1 MLFLPFLVIDIVVS
15 SVLMSLGMMMM
26 SPMIVSLPFKLL
38 LFVMVDGWS
47 LLMGAIF
54 ILLFRSAAKSATT
67 GVPGK
72 LQNFVEMCVE
82 FVEGVVK
89 DTFHGRNALIAPL
102 ALTIFVWVFLMN
114 SLKWI
119 PVDYIPGL
127 ASLLG
132 LPAFK
137 IVPTA
142 DPNGTFGLSLGVFI
156 LILFYSVKVKGFGGF
171 SKELAF
177 TPFNHWSLVPFN
189 LFLEILGLLTKPLSL
204 ALRLFGNMY
213 AGEVVFIL
221 IALLPFY
228 VQWTLNVPWAIFHIL
243 VIPLQAFI
251 FMVLTVVYLSSAHEE
266 HGTRLHRRL
275 YHDRSGCPGHR
286 YWLRP
291 AGRQAAGIHCSSA

>member
-1 MLFLPFLVIDIVVS
+1 MASTPAEYIQHHLQNLTYGKLPAGYERADG
-15 SVLMSLGMMMM
+15 SVLDQATWTIAQTAAESQAMGFMAVHLDT
-26 SPMIVSLPFKLL
+26 L
-38 LFVMVDGWS
+38 GWS
-47 LLMGAIF
+47 LFAGFLFIGIF
-54 ILLFRSAAKSATT
+54 AMAGRAATS

-72 LQNFVEMCVE
+72 LQNLVEMVVE
-82 FVEGVVK
+82 FVEGMVK

-102 ALTIFVWVFLMN
+102 ALTIFVWILLMN

-119 PVDYIPGL
+119 PVDYIPGI
-127 ASLLG
+127 AALLG
-132 LPAFK
+132 APAFK

-142 DPNGTFGLSLGVFI
+142 DPNGTFGVSIGVFF
-156 LILFYSVKVKGFGGF
+156 LILFYSVKVKGFSGF

-251 FMVLTVVYLSSAHEE
+251 FMVLSIVYLSAAHED
-266 HGTRLHRRL
+266 H
-275 YHDRSGCPGHR
+275 
-286 YWLRP
+286 
-291 AGRQAAGIHCSSA
+291 

>member
-1 MLFLPFLVIDIVVS
+1 MAETTASGYIQHHLQNLTFGQLPNGGWGFAHTAAEAKEMGFWAFHLDT
-15 SVLMSLGMMMM
+15 L
-26 SPMIVSLPFKLL
+26 
-38 LFVMVDGWS
+38 GWS
-47 LLMGAIF
+47 VALGLIF
-54 ILLFRSAAKSATT
+54 VLIFRMAAKKATS
-67 GVPGK
+67 GQPGA
-72 LQNFVEMCVE
+72 LQNFVEVLVE
-82 FVEGVVK
+82 FVDGSVK
-89 DTFHGRNALIAPL
+89 DSFHGRSPVIAPL

-127 ASLLG
+127 ASAMG
-132 LPAFK
+132 LPYFK

-171 SKELAF
+171 TKELAF

-266 HGTRLHRRL
+266 HH
-275 YHDRSGCPGHR
+275 
-286 YWLRP
+286 
-291 AGRQAAGIHCSSA
+291 